1 MTEYSENNFEQC
13 IKCTVCTVYCPAA
26 AANPLFPGPKQA
38 GPDGERLRLKQ
49 PGFYDEALKYC
60 LNCKRC
66 EVACPSNVRIGDII
80 QLARIKYSKK
90 RPGLREFVLAN
101 TDLVGTLS
109 TPLAPIVNA
118 TVGLKP
124 VKMVM
129 DKVMRIDHRRTFPK
143 YAFGTFEGWMRKQR
157 EAQAAFPEQ
166 VSYFHGCYVNYNN
179 PPLGKDFVRVMNAL
193 GIGVQN
199 LPEGA
204 AVALPVYQSG
214 KSKRRA
220 FWTGVLS
227 GAVEPLFGA
236 LVVLAAAGIH
246 ALMPWLLSFA
256 AGAMLYVVAEELL
269 PRAGGRRG
277 TCGFL
282 VGFLLMMI
290 LDVALG

>member
-1 MTEYSENNFEQC
+1 MGQALLYASAGTGFTFLMT
-13 IKCTVCTVYCPAA
+13 TLGAA
-26 AANPLFPGPKQA
+26 
-38 GPDGERLRLKQ
+38 
-49 PGFYDEALKYC
+49 
-60 LNCKRC
+60 
-66 EVACPSNVRIGDII
+66 
-80 QLARIKYSKK
+80 
-90 RPGLREFVLAN
+90 
-101 TDLVGTLS
+101 
-109 TPLAPIVNA
+109 
-118 TVGLKP
+118 
-124 VKMVM
+124 MV
-129 DKVMRIDHRRTFPK
+129 F
-143 YAFGTFEGWMRKQR
+143 FFRKQMTGGVQKVFMGFAAGVMIAASVWSLLIPAIE
-157 EAQAAFPEQ
+157 EAQAAGHIGWIPAAGGFLLGIGFLLGLDYLIPHLHPGSASAEGPRTSMKRTSLLVMAVTLHNIPEGMA
-166 VSYFHGCYVNYNN
+166 VGLAFALAADGESLAGAFA
-179 PPLGKDFVRVMNAL
+179 LAL

-199 LPEGA
+199 FPEGA
-204 AVALPVYQSG
+204 AVALPVYQAG

>member
-1 MTEYSENNFEQC
+1 MLRPLMLAWLGTSFTFLMTALGAATVFFFARAVCERAQGALLGFAAGVMTAASVWSLILPAIEQ
-13 IKCTVCTVYCPAA
+13 TAAEGRLPPFLPAA
-26 AANPLFPGPKQA
+26 AGIVLGALLLALLDEFTRQRGGERVTHSDFLLLSAITLHNIPEGMAVGLAFA
-38 GPDGERLRLKQ
+38 LAADGEGLA
-49 PGFYDEALKYC
+49 GAAAL
-60 LNCKRC
+60 
-66 EVACPSNVRIGDII
+66 
-80 QLARIKYSKK
+80 
-90 RPGLREFVLAN
+90 
-101 TDLVGTLS
+101 
-109 TPLAPIVNA
+109 
-118 TVGLKP
+118 
-124 VKMVM
+124 
-129 DKVMRIDHRRTFPK
+129 
-143 YAFGTFEGWMRKQR
+143 
-157 EAQAAFPEQ
+157 
-166 VSYFHGCYVNYNN
+166 
-179 PPLGKDFVRVMNAL
+179 AL

-199 LPEGA
+199 FPEGA
-204 AVALPVYQSG
+204 AVALPVYQAG